1 MWNISI
7 AFSKFINSEVICG
20 GLSDKT
26 KESYQRTRDES
37 LDTTKIY
44 THYTNPELR
53 KIYEKVQEKC

>member
-7 AFSKFINSEVICG
+7 AFSKYINSEVIC
-20 GLSDKT
+20 
-26 KESYQRTRDES
+26 